1 MNIHPS
7 SIHPPTARPAM
18 PLGYSRRMARPIDP
32 ARVKARRKEL
42 RLTQAQL
49 ADRAGTTQASISRAE
64 SGDSQLLD
72 DDQKR
77 RLARALETTVDELC
91 GADEP
96 DDGPRLEPDEDGADP
111 FDAALTAAFARGGFT
126 FDDVFAVRSMLTSTM
141 RRLASDGDLPA
152 GAEHLLRAARSL
164 RKEGRA
170 VTIEAL
176 LSRAVFGRSDRAE
189 AAAMERGA
197 AMLREA
203 DKDRG
208 G

>member
-1 MNIHPS
+1 
-7 SIHPPTARPAM
+7 
-18 PLGYSRRMARPIDP
+18 MARPIDP
-32 ARVKARRKEL
+32 VRVKARRKEL
-42 RLTQAQL
+42 RLTQTQL

-91 GADEP
+91 GDEAP
-96 DDGPRLEPDEDGADP
+96 DDGPQVERDDGDGDGADP
-111 FDAALTAAFARGGFT
+111 FDAALTAAFARGGYT
-126 FDDVFAVRSMLTSTM
+126 FDDVFAVRSMLTNTM
-141 RRLASDGDLPA
+141 RRLASDGDLVA

-164 RKEGRA
+164 RKEGRS

-176 LSRAVFGRSDRAE
+176 LSRAVFGRNDRAE
-189 AAAMERGA
+189 AAAIERGA